1 MVQTELQQI
10 IMNIHRDN
18 IQKIVVAAVVLINN
32 APLLLKRT
40 TNDFMGGLVELPS
53 GTVEKNETIL
63 NALYREIKEE
73 TGLQI
78 LSVEKILGTFDYVSQ
93 SGKKTRQINFKV
105 LTNNTPIQL
114 SAEHCA
120 FYTYTIDNPIFS
132 TLNIS
137 PETQKI
143 ISQALKN

>member
-63 NALYREIKEE
+63 NALYREIK
-73 TGLQI
+73 
-78 LSVEKILGTFDYVSQ
+78 
-93 SGKKTRQINFKV
+93 
-105 LTNNTPIQL
+105 
-114 SAEHCA
+114 
-120 FYTYTIDNPIFS
+120 
-132 TLNIS
+132 
-137 PETQKI
+137 
-143 ISQALKN
+143 